1 MNRKIKSLGME
12 NIKIISPMKSINH
25 SKEGLPLETSA
36 SETLLLRWPIHI
48 IKSVDK
54 TKFSC

>member
-1 MNRKIKSLGME
+1 ME
-12 NIKIISPMKSINH
+12 NIKIISQMTSINR
-25 SKEGLPLETSA
+25 SKEDLPLETSA
-36 SETLLLRWPIHI
+36 SETLQLRWPIHI